1 MPSVPALEFSNVSKQ
16 YRGFFRS
23 QWVTALRDFSFR
35 VEPGEIFGFLGPNGA
50 GKTTAIHL
58 AIGLM
63 FPSSGRGE
71 MLGRE
76 FGHAP
81 TRRRV
86 GFLAEN
92 VALYHRS
99 AEKLVRFYGGLNGM
113 SDPQLRQRT
122 TEMLKELELTE
133 VAGRNAGKFSRGM
146 LQRVGLAQALVN
158 DPELL
163 ILDEPASALD
173 PLGRLRV
180 REILQRAR
188 EAGKTVFL
196 SSHLLSEVEQIC
208 DRLAIVIKG
217 RVARVGTLAELLE
230 AQDRFVI
237 TAKGIDALMFE
248 GTSQNGFIKITV
260 PALRQRQTIEKIWL
274 AGGEVVAVNP
284 IRRTLE
290 ELVCRSGKPERRGT
304 QQPRGLKGTK
314 MKMWIKALALLSLCW
329 TVRGVAENPGPTWKV
344 DIRERFQF
352 QAFDRTINFRWT
364 LHQGVLFISPER
376 ILVYQV
382 NRSRGLAKL
391 SARDASGG
399 GGNFVLDMQGTECP
413 RWKRYQVDSAPHQR
427 GFLQGDCHAQR
438 KIYCPDG

>member
-1 MPSVPALEFSNVSKQ
+1 MPSLPALEFDNVSKQ

-23 QWVTALRDFSFR
+23 QWVTALRDFSLR
-35 VEPGEIFGFLGPNGA
+35 VETGEIFGFLGPNGA
-50 GKTTAIHL
+50 GKTTAMHL

-63 FPSSGRGE
+63 FPSTGHGE
-71 MLGRE
+71 MLGHR

-99 AEKLVRFYGGLNGM
+99 AAKLVRFYGALNGM
-113 SDPQLRQRT
+113 KDPLLRQRT
-122 TEMLKELELTE
+122 SAMLQELELTE
-133 VAGRNAGKFSRGM
+133 AAGRNVGKFSRGM

-180 REILQRAR
+180 REILLRAR
-188 EAGKTVFL
+188 ETGKTVFL

-248 GTSQNGFIKITV
+248 GTPQNGFIKITV
-260 PALRQRQTIEKIWL
+260 PALNQRRMIEKVWL
-274 AGGEVVAVNP
+274 AGGEVIAVNP

-290 ELVCRSGKPERRGT
+290 DLFVELAN
-304 QQPRGLKGTK
+304 Q
-314 MKMWIKALALLSLCW
+314 
-329 TVRGVAENPGPTWKV
+329 N
-344 DIRERFQF
+344 
-352 QAFDRTINFRWT
+352 
-364 LHQGVLFISPER
+364 
-376 ILVYQV
+376 
-382 NRSRGLAKL
+382 
-391 SARDASGG
+391 GG
-399 GGNFVLDMQGTECP
+399 GHREHDDARESQ
-413 RWKRYQVDSAPHQR
+413 
-427 GFLQGDCHAQR
+427 
-438 KIYCPDG
+438 

>member
-1 MPSVPALEFSNVSKQ
+1 MSSVPALAFNDVSKH

-23 QWVTALRDFSFR
+23 QWVTALRNFSLR

-50 GKTTAIHL
+50 GKTTAMHL

-71 MLGRE
+71 MLGHK

-92 VALYHRS
+92 VALYHRP
-99 AEKLVRFYGGLNGM
+99 AAKLVRFYGALNGLR
-113 SDPQLRQRT
+113 DPQLRQRT
-122 TEMLKELELTE
+122 TEMLKEFELTD
-133 VAGRNAGKFSRGM
+133 AADRNAGKFSRGM

-173 PLGRLRV
+173 PLGRMRV
-180 REILQRAR
+180 REILLRAR

-230 AQDRFVI
+230 SQDRFVI

-248 GTSQNGFIKITV
+248 GSKQNGFIRITV
-260 PALRQRQTIEKIWL
+260 PALTQRNTIEKIWL
-274 AGGEVVAVNP
+274 AGGEVIAVNP

-290 ELVCRSGKPERRGT
+290 DLFVEL
-304 QQPRGLKGTK
+304 
-314 MKMWIKALALLSLCW
+314 A
-329 TVRGVAENPGPTWKV
+329 
-344 DIRERFQF
+344 
-352 QAFDRTINFRWT
+352 
-364 LHQGVLFISPER
+364 HQ
-376 ILVYQV
+376 
-382 NRSRGLAKL
+382 N
-391 SARDASGG
+391 GG
-399 GGNFVLDMQGTECP
+399 GHTDDSGNQEP
-413 RWKRYQVDSAPHQR
+413 Q
-427 GFLQGDCHAQR
+427 
-438 KIYCPDG
+438 